1 MKDKILMGVGVLVA
15 IVIIGLLIFVVWT
28 FSSGNKIGGEKIIPQ
43 TVEERYASYLEK
55 SLVPFPDNLTAVMVD
70 FDYDN
75 VPELLLRY
83 STSNRTSIKILYLR
97 ENQVLETEEYTYA
110 SLATLYSIE
119 DETRDYYIQSEKTSV
134 TSYFLIADILKGG
147 VVKEVKKDAL
157 FDYSYVEASMEVEY
171 FPIVQEEILKNVKRI
186 SEKIV
191 DVSSYISTKEDQRVK
206 SQMKLVKDNL
216 LNMDASGIY
225 NNFFRISYGTY
236 IFDKS
241 TFTIKNDKTA
251 VYTYTLKDEQVLTVS
266 GTYSLVYDEI
276 RFVTSGT
283 THYEFKLKANNQF
296 FAESDNSVWNLKING

>member
-15 IVIIGLLIFVVWT
+15 IIILGIMIFVIWT
-28 FSSGNKIGGEKIIPQ
+28 FSSGEKIGGEKFVSQ

-55 SLVPFPDNLTAVMVD
+55 SFVPFPENLTAVMVD

-97 ENQVLETEEYTYA
+97 ENQVYETEEYTYA
-110 SLATLYSIE
+110 SLVALYNIN
-119 DETRDYYIQSEKTSV
+119 DETRDYYIKSEKTSIV
-134 TSYFLIADILKGG
+134 SYFLISDLLKDGEI
-147 VVKEVKKDAL
+147 KEVKQDAL
-157 FDYSYVEASMEVEY
+157 FGYSYVPAEMEVEY
-171 FPIVQEEILKNVKRI
+171 FTVTQEEILKNVTRV
-186 SEKIV
+186 SEKMV
-191 DVSSYISTKEDQRVK
+191 DVSSYIDIKEDKRVK
-206 SQMKLVKDNL
+206 EQIKFVKDNL
-216 LNMDASGIY
+216 LNMDANGIY
-225 NNFFRISYGTY
+225 NNFFRIAYGTY
-236 IFDKS
+236 ISDKA
-241 TFTIKNDKTA
+241 TFTIKSDKTA

-296 FAESDNSVWNLKING
+296 IAESDNSVWNLKIG